1 MVQRFTH
8 VMIAEA
14 RLGSL
19 ADSGK
24 RSGQHCRRA
33 LDHGGRNG
41 VLGRINLIFQII
53 QHHHRH
59 VWFYVFISAFP

>member
-1 MVQRFTH
+1 MVQRFPH

-41 VLGRINLIFQII
+41 VLGRINLIFQISTSSSTCLVLCV
-53 QHHHRH
+53 H
-59 VWFYVFISAFP
+59 